1 MPGATSTASCAGV
14 PSGAGWSSSSGWR
27 WPTPPS
33 SVAGSSAAPGP
44 TIAGKAVLAAAHERL
59 LAQALSHSDLQAIL
73 AHLTDDP
80 DELLT
85 GTGADRPVLAVRVRA
100 TVGRPGGSAQATWR
114 RARAAEWATW
124 TRTLPWRLAVI
135 VGIGAGGGLLGS
147 LLAPRLGLVLG
158 GLAAIAAGWG

>member
-59 LAQALSHSDLQAIL
+59 LAQALSSQAGTPNRSEDAL
-73 AHLTDDP
+73 LERSEECDQPPATTTRGAVDRRAAEDD
-80 DELLT
+80 
-85 GTGADRPVLAVRVRA
+85 RRR
-100 TVGRPGGSAQATWR
+100 GRPGH
-114 RARAAEWATW
+114 
-124 TRTLPWRLAVI
+124 
-135 VGIGAGGGLLGS
+135 
-147 LLAPRLGLVLG
+147 
-158 GLAAIAAGWG
+158 